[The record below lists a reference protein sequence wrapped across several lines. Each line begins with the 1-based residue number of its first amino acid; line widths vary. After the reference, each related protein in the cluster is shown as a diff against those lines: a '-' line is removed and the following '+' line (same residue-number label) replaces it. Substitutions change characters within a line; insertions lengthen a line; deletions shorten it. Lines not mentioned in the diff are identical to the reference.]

1 MTEPIRPDQALA
13 KKAHSIPAY
22 VIEAANDLLVRKVS
36 LSGVASFTVPE
47 LADLA
52 VEKAQAQGE
61 CISRNHLFEN
71 RWLDIEPVFREA
83 GWKVQ
88 FIKTPYYDS
97 NPDSF
102 VFSKPA

>member
-13 KKAHSIPAY
+13 KKTHNIPAY

-36 LSGVASFTVPE
+36 LSGVATFTVPE

-52 VEKAQAQGE
+52 VKKARAQGE
-61 CISRNHLFEN
+61 RISRDKLFDN
-71 RWLDIEPVFREA
+71 RWLDIEPVFQEA

-102 VFSKPA
+102 VFSKHA